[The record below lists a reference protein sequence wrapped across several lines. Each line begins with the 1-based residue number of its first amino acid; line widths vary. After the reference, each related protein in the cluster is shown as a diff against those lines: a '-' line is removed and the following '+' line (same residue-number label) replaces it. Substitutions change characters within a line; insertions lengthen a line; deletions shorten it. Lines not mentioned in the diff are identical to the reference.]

1 MPNADKC
8 KQLFSYFYKNL
19 PISWQGDT
27 PLHIMGMRAATP
39 PRKEEKMER
48 NENGYPTPVVE
59 DCPENDEATLHGM
72 RIGYAYVPIQ
82 RFRMLYTPEDAL
94 KHGTLFEEL
103 YMPLGVY
110 GNE

>member
-1 MPNADKC
+1 MNC
-8 KQLFSYFYKNL
+8 KQLFSILCKIP
-19 PISWQGDT
+19 PISWQDDT
-27 PLHIMGMRAATP
+27 PFHIMGMRAATP

-59 DCPENDEATLHGM
+59 DCPEGDEATLHGM

-82 RFRMLYTPEDAL
+82 RFRMLYSPEDAL